1 MSSYCSPGDKPKV
14 YFNFKNSP
22 QEIYESQES
31 PIEVSLE
38 NYSVSGEN
46 YSPTGYQV
54 NFYSPNNGVGLS
66 RTVRAYKI
74 IDLGIG
80 HSADSRYVFAEIGC
94 NGTSFKEITNID
106 PSSLTINTSV
116 TCPTVSHDTLKS
128 RLHVK
133 KQGETVDIFSAEGD
147 YPGNFSVG
155 CADCPPGTC
164 RCKNDNYPGYCCLDY
179 NVIASEIHSIT
190 QSLKTKNNGRHL
202 LKPSGGNSSTT
213 V

>member
-1 MSSYCSPGDKPKV
+1 MTRYCSPGDKPKV
-14 YFNFKNSP
+14 YFNFKDSP

-31 PIEVSLE
+31 PIEVSIE

-94 NGTSFKEITNID
+94 NGTGFKEITNID

-116 TCPTVSHDTLKS
+116 TCPTVLHDTLKS
-128 RLHVK
+128 RLHIN
-133 KQGETVDIFSAEGD
+133 KQGETTDIFSAEGN
-147 YPGNFSVG
+147 YPGNFNVA
-155 CADCPPGTC
+155 CVDCPSGTC
-164 RCKNDNYPGYCCLDY
+164 RCDYDNYPGYCCI
-179 NVIASEIHSIT
+179 NCQE
-190 QSLKTKNNGRHL
+190 LKQGIGLATNAVRRINNG
-202 LKPSGGNSSTT
+202 
-213 V
+213 